1 MGDRDGIG
9 RRVFVAFELDT
20 PCRRALAA
28 VESALKVR
36 LESGAGAG
44 CSLTWVEPSNLHVT
58 IRFLG
63 ATPETRLAGL
73 CAAIGRPF
81 TSLSFEVRLDA
92 LGVFPGGG
100 PAHTLWAGT
109 SADTPDAAQVCR
121 ELDTRLVE
129 WGLAPEERR
138 FRLHVTLARVR
149 RAGRA
154 LDLEVIRQF
163 RMDPIG
169 PFQVD
174 RITLFESRLQGH
186 GAVYVPLE
194 YGALGPRPHGRNGG
208 MKGSLR

>member
-9 RRVFVAFELDT
+9 LRVFVAFELDT

-28 VESALKVR
+28 VESALKAR
-36 LESGAGAG
+36 IESGAGAG
-44 CSLTWVEPSNLHVT
+44 CRLTWVEPSNLHVT

-81 TSLSFEVRLDA
+81 TSPSFEVRLDA

-129 WGLAPEERR
+129 WGLAPEERP
-138 FRLHVTLARVR
+138 FRLHVTLARIR
-149 RAGRA
+149 RAGCA

-163 RMDPIG
+163 RMDPIVA
-169 PFQVD
+169 FQVD
-174 RITLFESRLQGH
+174 RLTLFESRPQGH
-186 GAVYVPLE
+186 GPVYVPLE
-194 YGALGPRPHGRNGG
+194 YGVLGPRRTDG
-208 MKGSLR
+208 MAE